1 MIGMMSLTNIN
12 ILKVK
17 FSKHMS
23 YMAKR
28 EWACFGMVFSGW
40 SNIFKFDD
48 NDDDLAQ
55 VLFKKMGV
63 KSDLLA
69 SEDFLGHSI
78 IFHGG
83 SGWHFAKIHY
93 RGSEI
98 RITWFGFCNQYA
110 HIIS

>member
-1 MIGMMSLTNIN
+1 
-12 ILKVK
+12 
-17 FSKHMS
+17 
-23 YMAKR
+23 
-28 EWACFGMVFSGW
+28 MVFSGR

-83 SGWHFAKIHY
+83 SG
-93 RGSEI
+93 
-98 RITWFGFCNQYA
+98 
-110 HIIS
+110 